1 MSNSPFYLHL
11 SLFIPFDL
19 IRATL
24 KHSLTRVS
32 ASLAADA
39 DRSNINYYNAYFF
52 AKMLNKLLCHQSD
65 DWWPSV
71 MANPNKCRPGSFFL
85 IFLVVQHI

>member
-1 MSNSPFYLHL
+1 MSNSPFYLRL

-24 KHSLTRVS
+24 KHCLARVS

-52 AKMLNKLLCHQSD
+52 FCKNAQ
-65 DWWPSV
+65 
-71 MANPNKCRPGSFFL
+71 
-85 IFLVVQHI
+85 